1 MSLFANPSYTSPGG
15 QLWARKTAGGTVEE
29 PAFTATG
36 IGQPGGDGRFVARG
50 DAAAGSPALAF
61 QMRTSGVSALQQWNI
76 GMTDA
81 PAGANSGNNF
91 AIFAYD
97 DASNLL
103 SVPLSINR
111 ASGAVSANN
120 GMTVNGDLVVSQ
132 DISGATVHSGGQPVL
147 IQQLDFTVNLN
158 NTLVILPATPA
169 AGQTITPLGPTFTP
183 ERTGIY
189 LLSAILSYNGS
200 GGTTF
205 VAAPQDYF
213 SVIMTP
219 TPPSPGASVGGVTV
233 PLTVNGENDRS
244 WEGMATIKLTGGVP
258 YQANFYMENISG
270 TVAATG
276 GAAIAGSYDIVALC

>member
-15 QLWARKTAGGTVEE
+15 QLWARKTAGGVVSE
-29 PAFTATG
+29 PGFIATG
-36 IGQPGGDGRFVARG
+36 TGNPANQGYFKAVSQDPGGGTNAFIMTDISGARSWAIGTDGVR
-50 DAAAGSPALAF
+50 AGS
-61 QMRTSGVSALQQWNI
+61 
-76 GMTDA
+76 
-81 PAGANSGNNF
+81 NSGDNF
-91 AIFAYD
+91 AIYAYD
-97 DASNLL
+97 DNDTFL
-103 SVPLSINR
+103 SAPFKINR
-111 ASGAVSANN
+111 ASGGVQIFN

-147 IQQLDFTVNLN
+147 IQQLDFTVSLN
-158 NTLVILPATPA
+158 NTLVVLPATPA

-189 LLSAILSYNGS
+189 LLSAVLSYNGS

-205 VAAPQDYF
+205 VAAPEDFF

-219 TPPSPGASVGGVTV
+219 SPPSPGAFVGGVTV
-233 PLTVNGENDRS
+233 PLTSNGETDRA

-276 GAAIAGSYDIVALC
+276 GAVIAGSYDLVALC